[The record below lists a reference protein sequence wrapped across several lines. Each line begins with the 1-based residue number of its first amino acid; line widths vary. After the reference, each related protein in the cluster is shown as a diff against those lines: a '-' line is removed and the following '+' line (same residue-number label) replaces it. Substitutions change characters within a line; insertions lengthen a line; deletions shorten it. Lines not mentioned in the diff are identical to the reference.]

1 VSVQADVV
9 MHTSS
14 KDGARSVM
22 PTSLLPERI
31 VVALDGAVFGER
43 SLPVASDVAGAIGV
57 DLVLL
62 SVVEYPDDWQDR
74 AIDLDGLRRRYDAS
88 SVALLLEPDARR
100 ALARRQSDDLLC
112 LATRGR
118 SAVIRSVLGS
128 VAFAEVASGC
138 RTPAYSATRPASV

>member
-1 VSVQADVV
+1 
-9 MHTSS
+9 
-14 KDGARSVM
+14 M

-74 AIDLDGLRRRYDAS
+74 AIYLDGLRRRYDAS

-100 ALARRQSDDLLC
+100 TLARRQSDELPC
-112 LATRGR
+112 LATR
-118 SAVIRSVLGS
+118 AP
-128 VAFAEVASGC
+128 
-138 RTPAYSATRPASV
+138 T